1 MDSVACDGDII
12 AMAISE
18 HVENAG
24 THSGDATMVLPA
36 QDINDETKAR
46 IETIATS
53 VARALNVSGIH
64 RTCFFWGGG
73 CSLCCCVYTCGMTIP
88 LSLCFQCRSIQYAA
102 DSQKQPAKG
111 HRV

>member
-1 MDSVACDGDII
+1 MLFLPCVIQEIDVDSVACDGDII

-46 IETIATS
+46 IEAIATS
-53 VARALNVSGIH
+53 VARALNVSGTV
-64 RTCFFWGGG
+64 R
-73 CSLCCCVYTCGMTIP
+73 
-88 LSLCFQCRSIQYAA
+88 
-102 DSQKQPAKG
+102 
-111 HRV
+111 

>member
-36 QDINDETKAR
+36 QDINDETKTR
-46 IETIATS
+46 IEAIAMS
-53 VARALNVSGIH
+53 VAKALHVSG
-64 RTCFFWGGG
+64 T
-73 CSLCCCVYTCGMTIP
+73 
-88 LSLCFQCRSIQYAA
+88 A
-102 DSQKQPAKG
+102 
-111 HRV
+111 

>member
-1 MDSVACDGDII
+1 MDSVACDGNII

-36 QDINDETKAR
+36 QDINDETKTK

-53 VARALNVSGIH
+53 VAKALNVSGNSTAMYMCQWSEGGREGGWVGRGRKREGRRGGVNH
-64 RTCFFWGGG
+64 CFF
-73 CSLCCCVYTCGMTIP
+73 CMLTLCV
-88 LSLCFQCRSIQYAA
+88 LL
-102 DSQKQPAKG
+102 
-111 HRV
+111 V